1 MLHGQHDASRYF
13 IVCVG
18 ADDRAKNLIVGSVAP
33 GMAEITDRAT

>member
-18 ADDRAKNLIVGSVAP
+18 ADDRAKNLIIESGTP
-33 GMAEITDRAT
+33 GMAEITDRI